1 MSQPTPDT
9 RPDRQLVF
17 ASDEVMGR
25 IAQQVQPQIQQ
36 PAAAELVRVT
46 LFAYVFSWL
55 PAFVV
60 LAVATAVAPSATS
73 GASVA
78 ATALWALQFATLIA
92 ISTVVTTLVQRRATP
107 AERAG
112 ADTPPSRVLLRA
124 VRGALFTVACAALVL
139 AWQGLSV
146 GQIAVLAGM
155 IAALLHLA
163 PMFIARLL
171 LRRRQHG
178 EAAAR

>member
-1 MSQPTPDT
+1 MSQPTPET

-46 LFAYVFSWL
+46 LFAYVFSGL

-92 ISTVVTTLVQRRATP
+92 ISAVVTTLVRGPATP
-107 AERAG
+107 AEQG

-124 VRGALFTVACAALVL
+124 VRGGLLTIACAALVL

>member
-1 MSQPTPDT
+1 MSQPTPEI
-9 RPDRQLVF
+9 RPNRQLVY
-17 ASDEVMGR
+17 ASDELMGR

-36 PAAAELVRVT
+36 PGAVGLVRVA
-46 LFAYVFSWL
+46 LLAYVFSWL

-60 LAVATAVAPSATS
+60 LAAATAVAPAATS

-92 ISTVVTTLVQRRATP
+92 ISAVVTTLVRRPATP
-107 AERAG
+107 AEQG
-112 ADTPPSRVLLRA
+112 ADAPPSRILLRA
-124 VRGALFTVACAALVL
+124 VRGALLTIACAALVL

-155 IAALLHLA
+155 IAAVLHLA
-163 PMFIARLL
+163 PVLIARLM
-171 LRRRQHG
+171 LRRQRG
-178 EAAAR
+178 DAAAQ